1 MLGCHFA
8 SFYFWLLNL
17 FDFRNA
23 INFNMIVQKEQKK
36 CNFILNKT
44 FDHLIDELKTLK
56 GQAPGGMLQIY
67 W

>member
-1 MLGCHFA
+1 
-8 SFYFWLLNL
+8 
-17 FDFRNA
+17 
-23 INFNMIVQKEQKK
+23 MIVQKEQKK